1 MTLAL
6 DRPTD
11 GRSRPIDRSI
21 ETDRPI
27 DRSRPTDRSTD
38 SIDARDV
45 KRNQLDRCTSIDRPI
60 LRRSSTSIDRLS
72 SIAIDFHRSTFIDRD
87 RDRSRRARARGRA
100 GACMIEDARRVS
112 TRETPTRGV
121 DGNRA
126 SSVERGVERGVAIG
140 RRARP
145 RRRASVERVSSRRC
159 GGRVWS
165 SLVEFGSF
173 ERRGGRRRGASEG
186 KRACARTKEERNAFE
201 RRRSGGSS
209 DERECGTT
217 GRRHGVGGWVGVH
230 AGASRDASDAR
241 GFFLT
246 FRDAIGD

>member
-11 GRSRPIDRSI
+11 GRSRPIDRPI
-21 ETDRPI
+21 ETDRST

-60 LRRSSTSIDRLS
+60 LRRSSTFIDRLS

-145 RRRASVERVSSRRC
+145 RRRASVETGTKGE
-159 GGRVWS
+159 GGRT
-165 SLVEFGSF
+165 
-173 ERRGGRRRGASEG
+173 
-186 KRACARTKEERNAFE
+186 RANDDDDDEAGTE
-201 RRRSGGSS
+201 RRRR
-209 DERECGTT
+209 DEANAMDRWRRWRRTRGCFQRTRRVRRETT
-217 GRRHGVGGWVGVH
+217 
-230 AGASRDASDAR
+230 
-241 GFFLT
+241 
-246 FRDAIGD
+246 

>member
-126 SSVERGVERGVAIG
+126 SSVERGVDRSRDRSPRAAASTSE
-140 RRARP
+140 RRARLVEAV
-145 RRRASVERVSSRRC
+145 RR
-159 GGRVWS
+159 S
-165 SLVEFGSF
+165 SLVEFGRVRF
-173 ERRGGRRRGASEG
+173 
-186 KRACARTKEERNAFE
+186 
-201 RRRSGGSS
+201 
-209 DERECGTT
+209 
-217 GRRHGVGGWVGVH
+217 V
-230 AGASRDASDAR
+230 
-241 GFFLT
+241 
-246 FRDAIGD
+246 

>member
-1 MTLAL
+1 M
-6 DRPTD
+6 
-11 GRSRPIDRSI
+11 
-21 ETDRPI
+21 
-27 DRSRPTDRSTD
+27 
-38 SIDARDV
+38 

-72 SIAIDFHRSTFIDRD
+72 SIAIDVHRSTFIDRD
-87 RDRSRRARARGRA
+87 RRPSIDFHRSRSRPVEARGRA
-100 GACMIEDARRVS
+100 GACMIEDARPVS

-186 KRACARTKEERNAFE
+186 KRARARTKEERNAFE

>member
-60 LRRSSTSIDRLS
+60 LRRSSTFIDRLS

-173 ERRGGRRRGASEG
+173 ERRGGRKKGTRLSGGEAGARAMSASVGRPGGVMALEDGWGFMQVRRET
-186 KRACARTKEERNAFE
+186 RATRAVSFLRFGT
-201 RRRSGGSS
+201 RSGT
-209 DERECGTT
+209 DWRVV
-217 GRRHGVGGWVGVH
+217 R
-230 AGASRDASDAR
+230 AR
-241 GFFLT
+241 
-246 FRDAIGD
+246 